1 MTSEI
6 QAEANRRNALQST
19 GPKTGEGIEA
29 ARFNALRHGLRSLQT
44 VVPGEAPEEWE
55 THRAAVV
62 GDLKPLGA
70 VEMAMAEQVAAKLW
84 RLGRVVRHEAD
95 MISIG
100 QDPEE
105 LALAHEAAHQEKHE
119 YQRRKQGVAIRE
131 DVEEAAS
138 ALRTARGKLTRR
150 DEAIRLLKSL
160 PTMGPDVHLPW
171 EFAEDLMHAVSVDEK
186 TAAKLEKE
194 CETNESG
201 FVSRHALALLSLK
214 GNPEEMAKS
223 LAEFWREDRKDFV
236 KAARKAAGKYKRTL
250 RRYEAALDRLRGS
263 RGLPDEAVLDKIQ
276 RYEAHLE
283 RGLHK
288 ALERLQMLQEARG
301 AFCSIEPQAR
311 RGPGGLPEPRRFQ
324 RNGFV
329 RQFCQWGGRRG
340 IGVCFP
346 GRDEGGPI
354 GAGPAARE
362 SGARPGRDDQGLP
375 RGEGGMMR

>member
-29 ARFNALRHGLRSLQT
+29 ARFNALRHGLRALQT
-44 VVPGEAPEEWE
+44 VVPGEASEEWE
-55 THRAAVV
+55 AHRIGVV
-62 GDLKPLGA
+62 EDLKPEGA
-70 VEMAMAEQVAAKLW
+70 VELALAEQIASKLS

-95 MISIG
+95 VIAIG
-100 QDPEE
+100 QDRDE
-105 LALAHEAAHQEKHE
+105 LAYAHEAAHTGKTE
-119 YQRRKQGVAIRE
+119 YLRRKPGVAIRE

-150 DEAIRLLKSL
+150 DEAIRLLESL
-160 PTMGPDVHLPW
+160 PTMGPDVELPW

-201 FVSRHALALLSLK
+201 FVSRHALDLLTRK
-214 GNPEEMAKS
+214 GNPEEMTKS
-223 LAEFWREDRKDFV
+223 PAEFWREDRKDFE
-236 KAARKAAGKYKRTL
+236 KAVRKAAGKYKRTL

-263 RGLPDEAVLDKIQ
+263 RGLPDQAVLDKIQ

-288 ALERLQMLQEARG
+288 ALERLQSLQEARG
-301 AFCSIEPQAR
+301 AVPSSHKPAVALAVFQSPVDSNAMASFGSFANGTDG
-311 RGPGGLPEPRRFQ
+311 RG
-324 RNGFV
+324 
-329 RQFCQWGGRRG
+329 
-340 IGVCFP
+340 
-346 GRDEGGPI
+346 
-354 GAGPAARE
+354 
-362 SGARPGRDDQGLP
+362 
-375 RGEGGMMR
+375 